1 MAEKQLHELRQQLAA
16 AEQRAKEAEA
26 KYAIAL
32 ECVRVYAEQNNWRD
46 SDGALCVDMFIAA
59 THGCEPAQAALAKVE
74 QLKGGEVMGELS
86 SEEKE
91 RRIDEFLSGWG
102 GLKETRKTAEFYL
115 RWNSW
120 DVSLAQARYWH
131 EVILR
136 YEYQFNE

>member
-1 MAEKQLHELRQQLAA
+1 MVDCPYCGKEFNVPTVERQLAS

-74 QLKGGEVMGELS
+74 EMK
-86 SEEKE
+86 
-91 RRIDEFLSGWG
+91 
-102 GLKETRKTAEFYL
+102 
-115 RWNSW
+115 
-120 DVSLAQARYWH
+120 
-131 EVILR
+131 
-136 YEYQFNE
+136 

>member
-1 MAEKQLHELRQQLAA
+1 MVAVLREAFDLLRMVALPPHDVSG
-16 AEQRAKEAEA
+16 RAMWDE
-26 KYAIAL
+26 
-32 ECVRVYAEQNNWRD
+32 
-46 SDGALCVDMFIAA
+46 
-59 THGCEPAQAALAKVE
+59 ALAKVE

-131 EVILR
+131 EVILP